1 MTIYIPLLYICMGL
15 KCQFLQANAYSL
27 DEKSCLQVVRLK
39 ESQLIAEGF
48 KVDTMCVTMKV
59 SDAA

>member
-1 MTIYIPLLYICMGL
+1 MTIYIPLLYICLGL
-15 KCQFLQANAYSL
+15 KCQFLQANAFSL

-39 ESQLIAEGF
+39 ESQLITEGF

-59 SDAA
+59 DDAT